1 MAQPQQQQQDAFSQT
16 LYPQLLSESFNNPPH
31 NDEGL
36 GDNDD
41 DDDDNELNDAPIA
54 PTDIDLETQTVRV
67 TRPVPPTDFVLSRPI
82 ATEKEML
89 DLAFR

>member
-1 MAQPQQQQQDAFSQT
+1 MTQQPQQNPHQIVH
-16 LYPQLLSESFNNPPH
+16 PQLTAAAFNNPN

-36 GDNDD
+36 G

-54 PTDIDLETQTVRV
+54 PTDIDLSTQTIRV
-67 TRPVPPTDFVLSRPI
+67 TRPVPPTDFVLQRPLT
-82 ATEKEML
+82 TEKEML